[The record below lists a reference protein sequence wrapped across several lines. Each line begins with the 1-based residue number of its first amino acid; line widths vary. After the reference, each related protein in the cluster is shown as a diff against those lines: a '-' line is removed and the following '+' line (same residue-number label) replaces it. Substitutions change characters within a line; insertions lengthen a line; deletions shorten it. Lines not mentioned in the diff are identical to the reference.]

1 MKKLLYLLTFFLL
14 ASICQAQVK
23 IEIPVTING
32 TQSAFAVNYPKNI
45 VNVDSIIWHYR
56 DSVKLNIT
64 TKDTTVLNYKYK
76 DTTILRI
83 TYKDT
88 VITQPPA
95 TTTVNVTF
103 QQIATELQNGGR
115 GVEQW
120 HNAFDVPV
128 YGAGVKAMDVYFR
141 FGWYQVEGATQG
153 SYNWTYLDGLINT
166 AITNRQKF
174 SFGIMTLNPDGGG
187 VSYAGGSSYY
197 PQYLHTLMQSESVKD
212 WIKGGVWVPNYNSP
226 NYQNRLLALNQA
238 INAHLETGSFNGVR
252 YKDVIGY
259 IDVRGYGSWGEW
271 HHGSLVDNMSEFP
284 AGELPTSSSLKKIID
299 AHLLGFPNYKLVAM
313 IAGFDAGS
321 TGIPLFYSP
330 ADVAYYLL
338 TAKNNAGEI
347 GIRRDQWG
355 ATDAYIAGLMEN
367 NTASYNGVALKTLIM
382 NKWKVAPVVGEP
394 PSWNDG
400 DFAALPGQVKLYHAC
415 SFGNGNYGAAINS
428 TITANVKSASFY
440 AGHRLTIRTASVT
453 TGPTTTIT
461 LNWENKNNGGI
472 DWTPS
477 YENWDVIYSVNGN
490 VIGKS
495 VFNPRLFTGAK
506 SISDSFTGVPKGT
519 LTVKVVDPA
528 GYRKPV
534 SLAIAG
540 QNVDGSYSITTLQ

>member
-1 MKKLLYLLTFFLL
+1 MKKLFYLLIFFLL

-23 IEIPVTING
+23 IEIPVLINS
-32 TQSAFAVNYPKNI
+32 TPLVFTANYPKTIINL
-45 VNVDSIIWHYR
+45 DSTIWHY
-56 DSVKLNIT
+56 
-64 TKDTTVLNYKYK
+64 KDTIILNYKYK

-103 QQIATELQNGGR
+103 QQTAAEVQNGGR

-128 YGAGVKAMDVYFR
+128 YGTGVKAMDVYYR
-141 FGWYQVEGATQG
+141 FGWYQVEGSTQG

-187 VSYAGGSSYY
+187 VSYSGGSSYY
-197 PQYLHTLMQSESVKD
+197 PQYLHTLMQGETVKD
-212 WIKGGVWVPNYNSP
+212 WLKNGVWVPNYNSV

-238 INAHLETGSFNGVR
+238 INAHLETGSFNGVK

-259 IDVRGYGSWGEW
+259 IDIRGFGSWGEW
-271 HHGSLVDNMSEFP
+271 HYGSLVDNINQLP
-284 AGELPTSSSLKKIID
+284 AGQLPTSASLKKIID
-299 AHLLGFPNYKLVAM
+299 AHLLGFPNYRLVAM

-355 ATDAYIAGLMEN
+355 ATDDYIAGLMEN
-367 NTASYNGVALKTLIM
+367 NTASYNGVTLKSLIM

-394 PSWNDG
+394 PSWNDN
-400 DFAALPGQVKLYHAC
+400 DFAALPTQVKLYHAC

-428 TITANVKSASFY
+428 TISANVKSASFY
-440 AGHRLTIRTASVT
+440 AGHRLTIKSASVT
-453 TGPTTTIT
+453 TGSTTTIT
-461 LNWENKNNGGI
+461 LNWENKNSGL
-472 DWTPS
+472 DWTPT
-477 YENWDVIYSVNGN
+477 YENWDVVYSVNGT

-495 VFNPRLFTGAK
+495 SFNPRLFTGTK
-506 SISDSFTGVPKGT
+506 SITDSFTGVPKGI

-528 GYRKPV
+528 GYRKV
-534 SLAIAG
+534 MNLGITG
-540 QNVDGSYSITTLQ
+540 QNTDNSINLTTIN